1 MSMEGKRKGLHFS
14 WASFGM
20 LLLFTVITAVTL
32 LPFISIL
39 LASFR
44 PGNEIMRQGLGLNL
58 DFSLMST
65 DNYRTLLFGENQN
78 YFAYYWNSLKY
89 TFLQTSLTL
98 LFSSFVAYGFA
109 MYRFRGRTLLFGL
122 VLLMMTTA
130 VEILMLPLFLEM
142 QKIGLYGSLWAVI
155 LPQLTAP
162 LPVFFF
168 RQYLIG
174 LPRDYLDAARVDG
187 CTEYGIFFRI
197 IMPLMKPSFAAMG
210 NFIGMNSWNS
220 FILPVLLL
228 SKENRTLPVFL
239 ETLLSPYKNY
249 YDLLLVGA
257 VFSVIP
263 IVILFALFQQNFIA
277 GMTAGGIKG

>member
-1 MSMEGKRKGLHFS
+1 METGRKSRKHRGATIS
-14 WASFGM
+14 M
-20 LLLFTVITAVTL
+20 LLLISIITAVTL
-32 LPFISIL
+32 VPFISIF

-44 PGNEIMRQGLGLNL
+44 PGREIMRQGLGLNL
-58 DFSLMST
+58 DFAAMNL
-65 DNYRTLLFGENQN
+65 DNYGLLFFGDNQDF
-78 YFAYYWNSLKY
+78 FAYFWNSLKI
-89 TFLQTSLTL
+89 TVFQTVLTL
-98 LFSSFVAYGFA
+98 MFSSFVAYGFA
-109 MYRFRGRTLLFGL
+109 MYSFRGRALLFGL
-122 VLLMMTTA
+122 VLLMMTTP

-142 QKIGLYGSLWAVI
+142 QKIGLYGSVWAVL

-174 LPRDYLDAARVDG
+174 LPKDYLDAARVDG

-197 IMPLMKPSFAAMG
+197 IMPLMTPSFAAMG
-210 NFIGMNSWNS
+210 IFVGMNSWNS

-239 ETLLSPYKNY
+239 ETLLSPYKNN
-249 YDLLLVGA
+249 YDLLIVGA

-263 IVILFALFQQNFIA
+263 IVILFSAFQRYFIA

>member
-1 MSMEGKRKGLHFS
+1 MGNRLKSRKGS
-14 WASFGM
+14 GATVSM
-20 LLLFTVITAVTL
+20 LLVLLVVTVITL
-32 LPFISIL
+32 LPFISIF

-44 PGNEIMRQGLGLNL
+44 PGREIMRQGLGLNL
-58 DFSLMST
+58 NFSQMNL
-65 DNYRTLLFGENQN
+65 DNYKLLFSGDNQD
-78 YFAYYWNSLKY
+78 YFSYFKNSLKL
-89 TFLQTSLTL
+89 TFLQTALTL

-109 MYRFRGRTLLFGL
+109 MYNFRGKTLLFGL
-122 VLLMMTTA
+122 VLLMMTTP

-142 QKIGLYGSLWAVI
+142 QKLRLYGSLWAVI
-155 LPQLTAP
+155 LPQITAP

-168 RQYLIG
+168 RQYLVG

-210 NFIGMNSWNS
+210 IFVGMNSWNS

-239 ETLLSPYKNY
+239 ETLLSPYKNN
-249 YDLLLVGA
+249 YDLLIVGA

-263 IVILFALFQQNFIA
+263 IVILFALFQRHFIA
-277 GMTAGGIKG
+277 GMTAGGVKG